1 MNHTRSN
8 TARLLIAGLFITLS
22 AQAQKMEVGGG
33 LGGML
38 YKGDVSTSLNPRF
51 YRPAANLFFRYNASR
66 SFSLRAGLG
75 IGSIGAADRFSRDPL
90 QKARDYSFRS
100 SLSEATI
107 DLQYN
112 FLNYKLTPK
121 VRNWTPY
128 VFGGVGLCSFR
139 NPVVR
144 ARGIIN
150 FPLGV
155 GVKYEINR
163 PWSVGLEFG
172 TRFTKHDYLD
182 GLGERTYGITTNKTA
197 QGNPVLRDSY
207 TYTALTVSYTF
218 YKIVCP

>member
-1 MNHTRSN
+1 MN
-8 TARLLIAGLFITLS
+8 TARLLIAGFFISLL
-22 AQAQKMEVGGG
+22 AQGQKLEVGGG
-33 LGGML
+33 VGGML
-38 YKGDVSTSLNPRF
+38 YKGDVSPALNPRF
-51 YRPAANLFFRYNASR
+51 YRPAANVFFRYNASR

-75 IGSIGAADRFSRDPL
+75 IGSLGATDRVSRDPL
-90 QKARDYSFRS
+90 RQTRGYSFRS
-100 SLSEATI
+100 TLSEATL
-107 DLQYN
+107 DVQYN
-112 FLNYKLTPK
+112 FLNYAPSRRTK
-121 VRNWTPY
+121 NWTPY

-172 TRFTKHDYLD
+172 TRFTKNDYLD
-182 GLGERTYGITTNKTA
+182 GLGERTYGVTTSKIA

>member
-1 MNHTRSN
+1 MNHPRIN
-8 TARLLIAGLFITLS
+8 TARLLIAGLFITFS
-22 AQAQKMEVGGG
+22 VQAQKIEVGGG

-75 IGSIGAADRFSRDPL
+75 IGSIGAADRFSRDAL
-90 QKARDYSFRS
+90 QQARDYSFRS
-100 SLSEATI
+100 SLSEATF

-121 VRNWTPY
+121 AKNWTPY

-150 FPLGV
+150 FPLGL

-182 GLGERTYGITTNKTA
+182 GLGERTYGITTNKTG

>member
-1 MNHTRSN
+1 MNHTRIN

-90 QKARDYSFRS
+90 QKTRDYSFRS
-100 SLSEATI
+100 RLSEATI

-121 VRNWTPY
+121 AKNWTPY